1 MAARPRKPLLRSA
14 EPTPPSPQLLDRD
27 GFDLAEVRE
36 ALERLEHAVLDER
49 RYPLEPCQRQ
59 HLGDARL
66 GLDEPLHLVGG
77 EEELVNGRAPPET
90 ALGATHAALAPVE
103 DERLVVRVA
112 ELRERVL
119 PVRLRELVELGA
131 VRTVFGPTLPAEPL
145 HDPLA

>member
-1 MAARPRKPLLRSA
+1 MIRRPPRSTLF
-14 EPTPPSPQLLDRD
+14 PYTTLFRS
-27 GFDLAEVRE
+27 
-36 ALERLEHAVLDER
+36 
-49 RYPLEPCQRQ
+49 PLEPCQRQ

-77 EEELVNGRAPPET
+77 EEELVNGRAPPVT

-131 VRTVFGPTLPAEPL
+131 VRTGFGPALPAEPL
-145 HDPLA
+145 HEPLGEDAQEGVGEVE